1 MTKRFFSIL
10 FILVGILSFSQS
22 KWNVRFYNELIGREY
37 LIYADNEEEMPM
49 SAKFK
54 FTLKNM
60 QSTLESDSIIVIPP
74 KTKGFLVAKLSA
86 VTPTLSNSFSYTNTY
101 NFGNVLA
108 KNHDD
113 TYLYDLP
120 YEKGKSH
127 LVFQGYGGKLSHKNQ
142 LSLDFNLK
150 IGDKIYAAREGK
162 VVQTEEKHNSNCSTE
177 GCAKFNNKIIIL
189 HSDGTFA
196 EYLHLKQNGVEVNI
210 GDDIM
215 KGQFLGYS
223 GNTGWSTGPHL
234 HFAVFFNRLDG
245 KRDYIKT
252 KFKTSSSEGE
262 ILQENK
268 IYTKNY

>member
-189 HSDGTFA
+189 HSDGTLA

-234 HFAVFFNRLDG
+234 HFAVFFNLLDG